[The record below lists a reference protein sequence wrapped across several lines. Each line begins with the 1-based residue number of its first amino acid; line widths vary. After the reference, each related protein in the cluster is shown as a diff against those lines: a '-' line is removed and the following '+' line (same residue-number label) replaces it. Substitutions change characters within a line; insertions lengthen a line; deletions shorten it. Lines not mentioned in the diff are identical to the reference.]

1 MTDKEMEV
9 LLSDVSFVVHSLTR
23 KAYAKIDEYLKEFG
37 LVRTHAS
44 ILRLLKIQP
53 VLSMSELGE
62 KLQVTKQNITQLIDK
77 LEKLGYVERSS
88 APTDRRVILIK
99 LSDSGNTFV
108 DTYLIKLHDYFSTIF
123 SQLTLDDLVLFKSS
137 IKVLKELLPKLKE
150 E

>member
-9 LLSDVSFVVHSLTR
+9 LLSDISFVVHSLTR